1 MNGKI
6 ASTRGNLIRM
16 SRSLLL
22 AQKGHDLLEQ
32 KRQIL
37 MMELVR
43 HIEEAKVVQKDMA
56 QVFSSA
62 YKALERANIS
72 LGIDTVEEV
81 AHAIPEETRFIIRLR
96 SVMGVEVPEVDELEG
111 KLEPSY
117 SFFGTS
123 GALDEAYLAF
133 RQVLHL
139 LSRLAEVE
147 TSIYRL
153 AFQIRK
159 THRRVNAL
167 EKVAIPFYRSAIA
180 VMESALEE
188 GEREDFVRMKIAK
201 EKFAKKGRRG

>member
-6 ASTRGNLIRM
+6 ASTRGNLIRI

-72 LGIDTVEEV
+72 LGIDAVEEV
-81 AHAIPEETRFIIRLR
+81 AHAIPEEARFIIRLR

-111 KLEPSY
+111 RLEPSY

-159 THRRVNAL
+159 THRRVEPPRL
-167 EKVAIPFYRSAIA
+167 SSGVPQCT
-180 VMESALEE
+180 
-188 GEREDFVRMKIAK
+188 
-201 EKFAKKGRRG
+201 

>member
-6 ASTRGNLIRM
+6 ASTRGNLIRI

-81 AHAIPEETRFIIRLR
+81 VRPYGR
-96 SVMGVEVPEVDELEG
+96 S
-111 KLEPSY
+111 S
-117 SFFGTS
+117 
-123 GALDEAYLAF
+123 
-133 RQVLHL
+133 
-139 LSRLAEVE
+139 LS
-147 TSIYRL
+147 
-153 AFQIRK
+153 
-159 THRRVNAL
+159 
-167 EKVAIPFYRSAIA
+167 
-180 VMESALEE
+180 
-188 GEREDFVRMKIAK
+188 
-201 EKFAKKGRRG
+201 

>member
-1 MNGKI
+1 
-6 ASTRGNLIRM
+6 M

-43 HIEEAKVVQKDMA
+43 HIEETKAVQRDLA
-56 QVFSSA
+56 SVFASA

-72 LGIDTVEEV
+72 LGIDAVEDI
-81 AHAIPEETRFIIRLR
+81 AHAIPEETRFVIRLR
-96 SVMGVEVPEVDELEG
+96 SVMGVEIPEVDELEE

-123 GALDEAYLAF
+123 GALDAAYLAF

-139 LSRLAEVE
+139 LSRLAEAE

-153 AFQIRK
+153 ALQIRK

-167 EKVAIPFYRSAIA
+167 EKVAIPFYRSMIA
-180 VMESALEE
+180 TIESAVEE
-188 GEREDFVRMKIAK
+188 GEREDFVRMKITK
-201 EKFAKKGRRG
+201 GKFAEKKGRRG